1 MSRAQLIEID
11 LRAISSPEE
20 LHSLLM
26 RSLNFPGWYGSNWDA
41 FWDAITGL
49 VEMPSTIKFLG
60 WHEFSQRLPR
70 EANLLKE
77 CLSEMQDEYPQ
88 QASEVVYA

>member
-11 LRAISSPEE
+11 LRAITNPKE

-26 RSLNFPGWYGSNWDA
+26 RSLDFPGWYGANQDA

-49 VEMPSTIKFLG
+49 VEMPVAINFLG
-60 WHEFSQRLPR
+60 WYEFSQRLPR

-77 CLSEMQDEYPQ
+77 CLTEMQDEYPQ
-88 QASEVVYA
+88 QASGVVYA

>member
-1 MSRAQLIEID
+1 MFRAQLIDID
-11 LRAISSPEE
+11 LLAIASPEE

-26 RSLNFPGWYGSNWDA
+26 RSLNFLGWYGANWDT

-49 VEMPSTIKFLG
+49 VEMPFVIKFLG

-70 EANLLKE
+70 EADLLKE
-77 CLSEMQDEYPQ
+77 CLSEMQDEYSQ
-88 QASEVVYA
+88 QARLVIYT